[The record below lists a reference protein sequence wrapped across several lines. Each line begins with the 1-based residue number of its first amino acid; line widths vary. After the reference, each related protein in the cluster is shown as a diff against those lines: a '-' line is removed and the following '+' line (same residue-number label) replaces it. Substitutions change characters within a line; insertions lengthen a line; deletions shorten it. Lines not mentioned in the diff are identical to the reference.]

1 MAHSCKLAL
10 VAYSDTGLV
19 RERNED
25 QVLLYNLDDGEV
37 LEHDQVVDL
46 QLGPRG
52 ALACVF
58 DGMGGAASGDVASKL
73 ASDVVRQVVGAA
85 TIATRQDLAESLGE
99 AVVTAHRRIREYG
112 AQHGESRGLGTT
124 FTGAAIYDNSL
135 VVAHVGDSRAYLLRR
150 GALVQLTED
159 QSLLQELVT
168 AGRLRPEEAS
178 EYEHSNVILQALG
191 VNQRVFPVIGWLP
204 LQDGDRIVLCSD
216 GLSDLVAFEELYE
229 LLDDEDIPQQQV
241 GVSLI
246 EAAKTNGGARQYLCR
261 AGRRAL
267 GGKPDR
273 GDNGGADSDRGRVC
287 PRQRSKDKA
296 AIRIGAAFSLV
307 ALIAARG
314 RADYRRWEL
323 NSCASRFES
332 SQVAE
337 QDSSSHSILLLAL
350 RWDVVLETMCSSTS
364 TAILTSR
371 ASMPRSSWKTMG
383 RITSGISAAPM
394 ERSAAP
400 PASNACV

>member
-246 EAAKTNGGARQYLCR
+246 EAAKTNGGHDNISVVLVDVLSGASQTEGITAELTPIEVES
-261 AGRRAL
+261 APASVPKTKQQSELAL
-267 GGKPDR
+267 LL
-273 GDNGGADSDRGRVC
+273 VLLLLLL
-287 PRQRSKDKA
+287 
-296 AIRIGAAFSLV
+296 LV
-307 ALIAARG
+307 AALI
-314 RADYRRWEL
+314 
-323 NSCASRFES
+323 
-332 SQVAE
+332 
-337 QDSSSHSILLLAL
+337 I
-350 RWDVVLETMCSSTS
+350 VVGS
-364 TAILTSR
+364 
-371 ASMPRSSWKTMG
+371 
-383 RITSGISAAPM
+383 
-394 ERSAAP
+394 
-400 PASNACV
+400 